1 MEKIQALYKSY
12 LDAGIISPS
21 TTLEQFA
28 AANEEQLST
37 LYNQGIESNIVSK
50 ETNIDLFTSAWGLKK
65 KDGADMDSNSA
76 DGSLVSQRPEPTEQD
91 YFEGTFGDI
100 LRGYDS
106 LIPFGIGDFVDD
118 MARSVASGYYQGVA
132 SEDAS
137 DLLLRGSLSTEE
149 DIASFI
155 ESNKNRE
162 TYGASKEM
170 QEYMKIY
177 EENDKSFMGVVLGL
191 LESGLTVVPELILSS
206 LTSMATNTD
215 SLVAGVSALGTGA
228 GIGAATGAGAGT
240 VALPVIGTVGGA
252 AAGAITGA
260 AAAVPYAFAAA
271 GTTLEMGATFSEL
284 LTEEADGEKLNAE
297 KIREILNDPEKFTN
311 IRNKAVARG
320 LAIGAVDAFT
330 GRLGGKV
337 AGKIL
342 SKTRTIKGATK
353 AVAAA
358 AGIEGLGGSVGE
370 IAGSV
375 AADQELDIS
384 DVILEGLAEIPGGF
398 RDVIST
404 RFSSPSYKINGKK
417 ATADQ
422 IDELIE
428 TMSLEQLQKTKIK
441 IENDYSGRSS
451 KLQNRIVKLSAEKQ
465 IQEANPG
472 LNKETVNTLTK
483 LQVEL
488 DGLNNNKTEP
498 AKIRKA
504 QIKKQMSE
512 IENAK
517 VSDQKTPESDAVR
530 DYNAERFDLLSD
542 EDKVLANKIEDETK
556 RNKFVN
562 NKTSK
567 TNEGIRINETE
578 AAEKALADPNS
589 DEATLIA
596 ATRKMEEPTA
606 PFNAG
611 AISDVQKDLNVNQE
625 DNTEVSE
632 TEEVTYTLP
641 EDPKEARKDFE
652 VIDNREGKA
661 GYEIEEDGEGKWV
674 VRNKKTGKIVYS
686 KTKKNADVLAT
697 RDGANL
703 NWDYGE
709 GDVLEV
715 VSQET
720 TADAT
725 PSIEENIEE
734 EIKTEEVNSVRTKI
748 RNLIDKATAPD
759 EVVQAA
765 KRFLKLKTNLII
777 DRKLFV
783 DNANL
788 IIKGL
793 TPSKTGPQGEIYE
806 TEALN
811 IDKADKYTTKEK
823 TFQEG
828 EQKKIDEKAFA
839 DLTGLSPEE
848 FTLDQMRRILYESK
862 ENNLSPEEKLKL
874 KQTKKTIIAQGLK
887 NAFNKYASVV
897 DAMVNKGVDPFSKN
911 KEKITLS
918 EKDKKILKE
927 FLDID
932 ISLLS
937 EDTAIRA
944 LDSMV
949 NFATNQSVGGMLE
962 VASIA
967 KGKKE
972 AKKMGG
978 KIEAKPLKYLFGGK
992 RMGNIWNKYIATIPL
1007 TIENMFKSQ
1016 ETARNFERDS
1026 GFLGIRNGVAKG
1038 EKVSRDIFQA
1048 YYDKFIQPSNLIKSI
1063 RRGATKTMPNGKRF
1077 TDKENDTERGLF
1089 AFMRRTVDGTEIEQ
1103 IEEFKRRKG
1112 LVEQSIVELR
1122 NDNQSEK
1129 ADLYQKLYD
1138 KILKDSNTIEEVDS
1152 KTDAI
1157 NKEAVEWMTN
1167 EWTKARP
1174 ELENVSLS
1182 IYNRTLGK
1190 DISYTPD
1197 SFITLENVTTEPALG
1212 EPLFQPENEYIY
1224 DEESGVL
1231 KPKDP
1236 SYKLPMNPEGT
1247 TNRYVNL
1254 GFDSNNSNNL
1264 RAAYAD
1270 VFTASSIRQLQ
1281 GFISSPSFEK
1291 IIPNK
1296 SDRDLLTERFKFYV
1310 DAKRGIQKGQ
1320 EKWLKNLNKFAGLG
1334 VSRVLGGPTQYVK
1347 QLVPFVNTAV
1357 NLMGNPSAVYEGI
1370 KLITTNKD
1378 AVNWLDNSGVEI
1390 AKRGVQSVTNLE
1402 GTDSKLESDSEGK
1415 LGLVG
1420 DVINNAQNAW
1430 LKGFLVNPDRFAARS
1445 SFMSYYLDSLKKQGI
1460 DSANIDWSTHE
1471 SNQEA
1476 LSYATQQTARQQNT
1490 SDVDLQGK
1498 LFSGKDPVSQ
1508 VARKVFFPFAN
1519 FLLNQ
1524 KTRMYADVGAVFSKS
1539 NTSQDKIQAGKSLTG
1554 LVAETAAFNALGL
1567 FITQSLAG
1575 IARELR
1581 GTEEDD
1587 EQLNKQFESRI
1598 KGRAGQTLNDIISPI
1613 PFLNPTTTEGVNSL
1627 IRTFDAEDPFQFF
1640 VNNPE
1645 GLIDRLGV
1653 LGIGVQKAR
1662 AVLDIVT
1669 LGTTGKYTDRF
1680 GNKKEIDPKYKDDI
1694 LAQAPIY
1701 TFYLLGLLPLEAGSI
1716 IDYNMRAY
1724 KKTKVKKQNTP
1735 TSTVKENKK
1744 KKSKKSKLK
1753 PRFSKKD
1760 PSRFSGKKPTRFNN

>member
-1 MEKIQALYKSY
+1 MNDEILKNIWDQLSSDGMTKSSFEEWKVNAQSPEVQQNIHSY
-12 LDAGIISPS
+12 LIEKKYTDSD
-21 TTLEQFA
+21 
-28 AANEEQLST
+28 LST
-37 LYNQGIESNIVSK
+37 WLNN
-50 ETNIDLFTSAWGLKK
+50 TGLKK
-65 KDGADMDSNSA
+65 KDGSVLDSSSGA
-76 DGSLVSQRPEPTEQD
+76 GSLASQRPEPTEQD
-91 YFEGTFGDI
+91 YFEGTFGDV
-100 LRGYDS
+100 LRGFDNVTQT
-106 LIPFGIGDFVDD
+106 GIGDFIDD

-191 LESGLTVVPELILSS
+191 LKSGLTVVPELVLSS

-215 SLVAGVSALGTGA
+215 SLVAGATALGTGA
-228 GIGAATGAGAGT
+228 GIGAATGASAGT

-271 GTTLEMGATFSEL
+271 GTTLEMGATFAEL
-284 LTEEADGEKLNAE
+284 LTEEAEGEKLDAQ
-297 KIREILNDPEKFTN
+297 KIKEILNDPEKFTS

-337 AGKIL
+337 AGRIL
-342 SKTRTIKGATK
+342 SKTGTKKGATK

-358 AGIEGLGGSVGE
+358 AGIEGAGGSVGE

-384 DVILEGLAEIPGGF
+384 DVILEGLAETPGGF

-422 IDELIE
+422 IDELTE
-428 TMSLEQLQKTKIK
+428 TMTLDQLQKTKID
-441 IENDYSGRSS
+441 INNDYEGRAT
-451 KLQNRIVKLSAEKQ
+451 KLQNRIVKLSTEKQ
-465 IQEANPG
+465 IRDASPD
-472 LNKETVNTLTK
+472 LNNETVSALTK

-488 DGLNNNKTEP
+488 DGLKDNKTEP

-504 QIKKQMSE
+504 EIKKQMSE
-512 IENAK
+512 IENVS
-517 VSDQKTPESDAVR
+517 VSDQKPPVSDAVR
-530 DYNAERFDLLSD
+530 DYNVERFELLSD
-542 EDKVLANKIEDETK
+542 EDKVLANKIKDETK

-562 NKTSK
+562 NITSK
-567 TNEGIRINETE
+567 TVEGIRINETE
-578 AAEKALADPNS
+578 AAEKALANPDS

-596 ATRKMEEPTA
+596 AKRKMEEPTA
-606 PFNAG
+606 PFNAA
-611 AISDVQKDLNVNQE
+611 AIADVQRSLNVNQE
-625 DNTEVSE
+625 DITEVSE
-632 TEEVTYTLP
+632 TEEITYTLP
-641 EDPKEARKDFE
+641 EDPKEARKDFD
-652 VIDNREGKA
+652 VIDNRKGKA
-661 GYEIEEDGEGKWV
+661 GLEYEFDGIAARKCEGNYYV
-674 VRNKKTGKIVYS
+674 ENNKTGSLVTATTRKEAEFLA
-686 KTKKNADVLAT
+686 KNPKE
-697 RDGANL
+697 
-703 NWDYGE
+703 WDYGE
-709 GDVLEV
+709 GE
-715 VSQET
+715 SIITRTQET
-720 TADAT
+720 I
-725 PSIEENIEE
+725 SEENKEA
-734 EIKTEEVNSVRTKI
+734 EIKTKEVNDVRNKI
-748 RNLIDKATAPD
+748 KQLVEKTNAPD

-765 KRFLKLKTNLII
+765 KAFLKLKPNLISN
-777 DRKLFV
+777 RQNFV

-793 TPSKTGPQGEIYE
+793 TPTKTGPKGEVYT
-806 TEALN
+806 TEALD
-811 IDKADKYTTKEK
+811 IVQSDSYTSNEK
-823 TFQEG
+823 TIQEA

-874 KQTKKTIIAQGLK
+874 KETKKTIIAQGLK
-887 NAFNKYASVV
+887 NAFNKYAAVV
-897 DAMVNKGVDPFSKN
+897 DDMVNKGVDPFSKN

-918 EKDKKILKE
+918 ENDKKILKE
-927 FLDID
+927 FLDVD

-972 AKKMGG
+972 AKKMEG
-978 KIEAKPLKYLFGGK
+978 KIEAKPLKYLLGGK
-992 RMGNIWNKYIATIPL
+992 TLGNIWNKYIATIPL

-1077 TDKENDTERGLF
+1077 TDVENDTERGLF

-1122 NDNQSEK
+1122 NDGQSVK
-1129 ADLYQKLYD
+1129 ADYYQNAYD
-1138 KILKDSNTIEEVDS
+1138 KLLKDSNTIDEVDS
-1152 KTDAI
+1152 KTDPI

-1224 DEESGVL
+1224 DEETGVL
-1231 KPKDP
+1231 KPKTP

-1264 RAAYAD
+1264 RSAYAD
-1270 VFTASSIRQLQ
+1270 IYTAASIRQLQ
-1281 GFISSPSFEK
+1281 GFITSPSFEK
-1291 IIPNK
+1291 IVPNK
-1296 SDRDLLTERFKFYV
+1296 SDRDLLIDRFKFYV
-1310 DAKRGIQKGQ
+1310 EAKRGIQKGQ
-1320 EKWLKNLNKFAGLG
+1320 EKWLKSLNKFAGLG

-1357 NLMGNPSAVYEGI
+1357 NLVGNPMAVYEGI
-1370 KLITTNKD
+1370 KLMTTNKD
-1378 AVNWLDNSGVEI
+1378 AVQWLDNSGVEI
-1390 AKRGVQSVTNLE
+1390 ANRGVQSVTNLE
-1402 GTDSKLESDSEGK
+1402 GTDSRLETDSEGK
-1415 LGLVG
+1415 LGRVA

-1445 SFMSYYLDSLKKQGI
+1445 SFMAYYLDSLKKQGI

-1524 KTRMYADVGAVFSKS
+1524 KTRMYADLGSVFSKS

-1567 FITQSLAG
+1567 FITQSLAA

-1587 EQLNKQFESRI
+1587 EQLDKQLKSRI
-1598 KGRAGQTLNDIISPI
+1598 KGRAGQTFTDIVSPI
-1613 PFLNPTTTEGVNSL
+1613 PLLNPTTLEGVNSL
-1627 IRTFDAEDPFQFF
+1627 VRTFEEDEPFQFF

-1645 GLIDRLGV
+1645 GLVDRLGV
-1653 LGIGVQKAR
+1653 LGIGLQKAR
-1662 AVLDIVT
+1662 AVLEMVT
-1669 LGTTGKYTDRF
+1669 LGTTGEYTDRF
-1680 GNKKEIDPKYKDDI
+1680 GNKKEIDPQYKEDI

-1701 TFYLLGLLPLEAGSI
+1701 TFYLLGLLPLEVGSI

-1724 KKTKVKKQNTP
+1724 KKTKVKKQNTK
-1735 TSTVKENKK
+1735 TSTVKEKK
-1744 KKSKKSKLK
+1744 EKKTKKSKLR

-1760 PSRFSGKKPTRFNN
+1760 PSRFSGKRPTRFNN